1 MPFNRKKANHPVT
14 LCRTLKK
21 TISFSSRNDVYD
33 YFRNFFPLIV
43 VPCAMKSQIGVS
55 CSLPRFHKFIYFV
68 ENSTSEL
75 FKTFYWVPEEINTSY
90 FKNCTVYWFETI
102 YVWNYRLDVVV
113 IHTFDSNITV
123 ITLITTFSSIF
134 LYRMSLVAM

>member
-1 MPFNRKKANHPVT
+1 MQNPEKDDLVFFAEWR
-14 LCRTLKK
+14 LWL
-21 TISFSSRNDVYD
+21 

-43 VPCAMKSQIGVS
+43 VLCAMKSQIGVS

-75 FKTFYWVPEEINTSY
+75 FKTFDWIPEEINTSY

-102 YVWNYRLDVVV
+102 YVWTYLLDLVV

-123 ITLITTFSSIF
+123 ITLINIFSFIF
-134 LYRMSLVAM
+134 LYRMSLVAK